1 MKRNFERLKA
11 AFRRV
16 SHPVFYI
23 ALLFSTLMWFFIKL
37 SIEYREVIIIPVTIE
52 NQNFEVACNVQA
64 SGYSLMYDNFFPA
77 SNKINLTL
85 EDVGIDKAL
94 NTSPY
99 FTVSPYILYNVISAR
114 ATDLRVLNVMTSL
127 HIKRND

>member
-1 MKRNFERLKA
+1 MKKKLDILKA

-23 ALLFSTLMWFFIKL
+23 ALLFSTLMWFVIKL
-37 SIEYREVIIIPVTIE
+37 SIDYRETVIIPVTIE
-52 NQNFEVACNVQA
+52 KQNFEVVCNVQS
-64 SGYSLMYDNFFPA
+64 SGYRLMYNNFFPA
-77 SNKINLTL
+77 SNKIELTL
-85 EDVGIDKAL
+85 EEVGINKED

-99 FTVSPYILYNVISAR
+99 FSVSPYVLYNVISSR
-114 ATDLRVLNVMTSL
+114 ITNFRVLNVSTSL